1 MADLERLT
9 ERLERAVGQLEKT
22 VLKSGPERM
31 RFGDPAHSMEAGGVS
46 PFVEAFDAFLSG
58 PVEQYC
64 SQSQEIGGDV
74 QKHAEMVKAA
84 LNLQR
89 QLLVTASRCQQPSD
103 SELTVLLQPISS
115 KVREVQEFREN
126 NRGSK
131 QFNHLSAI
139 SESLPALGWVTMS
152 PKPGLF
158 VKEMKDAA
166 IFYTNRVLKDF
177 KDTDKKQV
185 EWVKSYLNIWSEL
198 QVYIK
203 EYHPT
208 GLTWS
213 KTGPKVSV
221 QCLPTTPEVPPVK
234 RNVASSPWQR
244 FTPRF
249 TLPKYPVDPTA
260 RTALF
265 AEINQGANITKVLRH
280 VSDDQ
285 KPNKNPILKAQAGP
299 MHSAAAFGTTLKPVS
314 SRVTATQKTSKE
326 MTKLPPVLE
335 LDGKKW
341 RVENQVDAQELVIS
355 NTELKQVV
363 YMFKCHG
370 STLQIKG
377 KINSITLD
385 NCTKVGLVF
394 DDVVGIVD
402 VINCKDTKIQV
413 MGKVPTIS
421 INKTDGCHIYL
432 SKDSTQ
438 CEIISAKS
446 SEMNILVPDAQGE
459 FVEIPVPEQFKTV
472 WNGKKLVTT
481 ATEMTG

>member
-1 MADLERLT
+1 MQTYAN
-9 ERLERAVGQLEKT
+9 
-22 VLKSGPERM
+22 PM
-31 RFGDPAHSMEAGGVS
+31 HHGGVS

-64 SQSQEIGGDV
+64 SQSQEIGGDA

-89 QLLVTASRCQQPSD
+89 QLLVTASRCQKPSD
-103 SELTVLLQPISS
+103 NELAVLLQPISS
-115 KVREVQEFREN
+115 KVQEVQEFREN

-198 QVYIK
+198 QAYIK

-213 KTGPKVSV
+213 KTVRTNSISF
-221 QCLPTTPEVPPVK
+221 
-234 RNVASSPWQR
+234 RSVASSPWQR

-285 KPNKNPILKAQAGP
+285 KPNKNPVLKAQAGP

-314 SRVTATQKTSKE
+314 SRATAPQKISKE

-341 RVENQVDAQELVIS
+341 RVENQVDTQELVIS

-446 SEMNILVPDAQGE
+446 SEMNILVPDAHGE

>member
-31 RFGDPAHSMEAGGVS
+31 RFGDPAHSMEGGVS

-341 RVENQVDAQELVIS
+341 RVV
-355 NTELKQVV
+355 
-363 YMFKCHG
+363 H
-370 STLQIKG
+370 
-377 KINSITLD
+377 